1 MKTSK
6 TGFTLIELLVVI
18 SVISILAALLLPA
31 LSSAKAKA
39 QRAKCQSNERQLQL
53 ALQMYV
59 DELGNRIPART
70 DLSGDWVTE
79 LRPYYANRSL
89 LVCPVD
95 GGTNRGYVMNGFL
108 DYFVVNMFSGD
119 LNQFIAAYKG
129 DGFPS
134 LPEASVVL
142 PSDTITVGEQRHG
155 SKKDAYMDLWPPQ
168 YGSDLVDDVDHAK
181 HRSGSG
187 RRSGGSNHA
196 FMDGSVRFLKYGA
209 AVSPKNLWAVTDEFR
224 NVPVSTP

>member
-18 SVISILAALLLPA
+18 SIIAILAALLLPA

-70 DLSGDWVTE
+70 DLSWVTE
-79 LRPYYANRSL
+79 LRPHYANPSL

-142 PSDTITVGEQRHG
+142 PSDTITFGEQRHG
-155 SKKDAYMDLWPPQ
+155 SKKDAYMDLWPSQ
-168 YGSDLVDDVDHAK
+168 HGSDLVEDVDHAK
-181 HRSGSG
+181 HRSGSSG
-187 RRSGGSNHA
+187 RSGGSNHA
-196 FMDGSVRFLKYGA
+196 FMDGSVRFLKYGT
-209 AVSPKNLWAVTDEFR
+209 AVNPNNLWAVTDEFR
-224 NVPVSTP
+224 NVPVSAP